1 MDLRYLR
8 YFVAVAE
15 EMNFTHAAE
24 RLHTVQPS
32 LSRQIQRLE
41 EMVGTPLFRRNRHG
55 LKLTEA
61 GRIFLDESRN
71 ILAHMERAIVAARQ
85 GARAEAGHI
94 SMGFIVGTEMRII
107 AKFLPT
113 LKIRCPEMKISFHAS
128 GESDLMNALEEEKIN
143 VAFLAGAPTSP
154 TIASEVIL
162 RQKIVVVLPATHPL
176 ARMRKVA
183 PESLK
188 DMAWIRPSIEYD
200 PTYVQSLSAITA
212 RAGVTFTSII
222 EHNNVLSAMHAVG
235 LGLGFALIPDYQRDI
250 LPSSIVARP
259 LTIEP
264 PPTTEMSMA
273 YRRDDRTPALAFF
286 LGVVRDCMANSD
298 AKPSSEANEAKQS

>member
-8 YFVAVAE
+8 YFIAVAE
-15 EMNFTHAAE
+15 EMNFTHAAD

-41 EMVGTPLFRRNRHG
+41 DMVGTPLFRRNRHG

-61 GRIFLDESRN
+61 GRIFLDESRS
-71 ILAHMERAIVAARQ
+71 ILLQMDRAVIAARQ

-107 AKFLPT
+107 SKFLPT
-113 LKIRCPEMKISFHAS
+113 LKVRCPEMKISFHAW
-128 GESDLMNALEEEKIN
+128 GEAELLNALEQEKIN
-143 VAFLAGAPTSP
+143 VAFLGGTPTNP

-162 RQKIVVVLPATHPL
+162 RQRIVVILPATHAL
-176 ARMRKVA
+176 ARMRKV
-183 PESLK
+183 PLESLT
-188 DMAWIRPSIEYD
+188 DMAWIRPSVAFD
-200 PTYVQSLSAITA
+200 PTYVQSLSGIIGG
-212 RAGVTFTSII
+212 AGVTFTSVI
-222 EHNNVLSAMHAVG
+222 EHDNVLSAIHAVG
-235 LGLGFALIPDYQRDI
+235 LGLGFALVPDYHRDI

-264 PPTTEMSMA
+264 PPMTEMSMA

-286 LGVVRDCMANSD
+286 LSIVRECMAESD
-298 AKPSSEANEAKQS
+298 TKGDSGEHPGKQS